1 MNSMLSRLYRKNEL
15 SFALMWIC
23 AYCVANSLVTAFS
36 ETMSINYAAA
46 SAVNL
51 VLSALLIMWLHS
63 EGLFKKYGLCRT
75 HVPAARFMYYVP
87 LVLLMSQNLWKGVA
101 VNMPVA
107 DTLCFVLNMALVGL
121 LEEVIFRG
129 LLFKALAVRG
139 VRSAIIIVSVTFGIG
154 HILNLFN
161 GSGMTLMANLFQIF
175 MAAAWGLLFVVIFY
189 RSGSILPCI
198 MAHSVNNALSA
209 FANTS
214 AVTLGVQLALSA
226 TSMAI
231 ALGYAIWLWRR
242 IPGESV
248 GR

>member
-23 AYCVANSLVTAFS
+23 AYCAANSLVAAFS
-36 ETMSINYAAA
+36 DTMSINYAAA
-46 SAVNL
+46 FAVNL

-87 LVLLMSQNLWKGVA
+87 LVLLMSQNLWKGAA

-107 DTLCFVLNMALVGL
+107 NTLFFVLNMAL
-121 LEEVIFRG
+121 
-129 LLFKALAVRG
+129 AASG

-175 MAAAWGLLFVVIFY
+175 MAAAWGLLFVVISY
-189 RSGSILPCI
+189 RGGSILPCI

-214 AVTLGVQLALSA
+214 AVTLGIQLALSGA
-226 TSMAI
+226 SMAI
-231 ALGYAIWLWRR
+231 ALGYAIWLWQR
-242 IPGESV
+242 IPGESA